1 MCSESARRHAAFLA
15 QFSAQRVGGPDST
28 ALKFDHVIF
37 NDGDHYD
44 PSLGIFTAPY
54 PGVYVFSAKFFTD
67 GTQAAHPVLDVK
79 VNGNT
84 QDRMSFGEPGLE
96 GGVQQ
101 SSHSTSMT
109 LRLRAGDRVWV
120 ESYKSRVYKLYGIF
134 HTFFSGALLYSE

>member
-1 MCSESARRHAAFLA
+1 MHFWLSSAPVNKPPRHPAL
-15 QFSAQRVGGPDST
+15 SSST
-28 ALKFDHVIF
+28 TSCF

-67 GTQAAHPVLDVK
+67 GAQAAHPVLDVK
-79 VNGNT
+79 LNGNT

-120 ESYKSRVYKLYGIF
+120 ESYNSRVYKLYGIF